1 MMTSKSTNFLFAF
14 LFITLVGISALAQGA
29 VKGRVEPAR
38 DAVLEIEAK
47 HNLEVAR
54 YYVTRR
60 KAYSGAID
68 RLQEI
73 IDAHPDFSRMDEVLY
88 LMGESHIKLNKPE
101 KAEAYYNKLL
111 KDYPESE
118 FIKKTKEQLE
128 KIKTGKEGKS

>member
-1 MMTSKSTNFLFAF
+1 MTNKCTNFLLAI
-14 LFITLVGISALAQGA
+14 LFVTVVSISSFAQGA
-29 VKGRVEPAR
+29 VKGRLEGTR
-38 DAVLEIEAK
+38 DATLEIEAK

-60 KAYSGAID
+60 KAYSGAVD

-73 IDAHPDFSRMDEVLY
+73 IDTHPDFSRMDEVLY
-88 LMGESHIKLNKPE
+88 LMGEAHIKLNKPE